1 MTDTEKLQG
10 AQMALQVAIQQ
21 REQAQNQVIDLTV
34 TLSLAQA
41 EIAKLKAADVKFM
54 DDLETRIVKD
64 APKEPKAK

>member
-1 MTDTEKLQG
+1 MTDTEKLQA

-41 EIAKLKAADVKFM
+41 KVAQLEAAAKEV
-54 DDLETRIVKD
+54 E
-64 APKEPKAK
+64 